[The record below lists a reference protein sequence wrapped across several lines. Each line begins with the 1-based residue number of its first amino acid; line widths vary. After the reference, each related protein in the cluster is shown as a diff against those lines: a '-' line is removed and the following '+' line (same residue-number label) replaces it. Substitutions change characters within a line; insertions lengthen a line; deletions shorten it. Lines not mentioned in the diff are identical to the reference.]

1 MWKKTTFRIIV
12 LMLSFN
18 LLTPALKVQQDT
30 PRMLT
35 HLQPNHDLGLA
46 SQIMNNSIS
55 ELAPPHGSII
65 ALYERTAEN
74 LLEISN
80 TTFTYVPDLFI
91 SFTTAA
97 NMHLQII
104 ASATSKFPEGYTMD
118 FMPVVDGRDDLTS
131 GPYAFGGNSKTWDCR
146 TAQWILRDLPGGN
159 HTVAMRAKIAGDGTG
174 KLGKR
179 SITLAIIDPSIIPP
193 TWYGNSDK
201 KNIDINNTKF
211 EEVPDMRVMFETNT
225 TMDMAIMF
233 SATIVVTNDY
243 VLEIRPSVDGDLEIA
258 KGPWS
263 FASNAW
269 AYDCRTA
276 QWILE
281 DLPPGNHT
289 VSMYARVTTGFGTL
303 GWRSMTISLT
313 NPLSFS
319 ELSSSLTTLYSTSL
333 PGEISINSA
342 DFHRIPGIT
351 VAFNTSSIKDLQI
364 IFSSTILTDNETTI
378 EIVPMIDNEE
388 PKISDPSLFGAI
400 TVTNDSRCIQ
410 WIVRDIPRGYHN
422 VSILA
427 RVVGREGIISWPSMI
442 TRLMPSQSNVAPVPV
457 WFQWWFWMAVVI
469 SLSVVLSLPI
479 LNYYLKRKGPKICW
493 SHEDLEE
500 DFARRGKKVKKW
512 NDKYGASLNPSNNT
526 EELVKKMGLQDQD

>member
-146 TAQWILRDLPGGN
+146 TAQWIL
-159 HTVAMRAKIAGDGTG
+159 
-174 KLGKR
+174 
-179 SITLAIIDPSIIPP
+179 
-193 TWYGNSDK
+193 
-201 KNIDINNTKF
+201 
-211 EEVPDMRVMFETNT
+211 
-225 TMDMAIMF
+225 
-233 SATIVVTNDY
+233 
-243 VLEIRPSVDGDLEIA
+243 
-258 KGPWS
+258 
-263 FASNAW
+263 
-269 AYDCRTA
+269 
-276 QWILE
+276 Q

-333 PGEISINSA
+333 QGEISINSA